1 MKISVCSP
9 SYKRPKVKTLEY
21 LPFCR
26 IYVDPKEYA
35 KYKKE
40 NPTADIVTCKTGIQ
54 GNVARVRNHILD
66 REFAAGA
73 DAVVI
78 VDDDM
83 TSMGYYE
90 NGTDK
95 KRLATED
102 FLPFVEKYTVMAQDM
117 GVKLWGVNV
126 NFDPQCYRT
135 CTPFSTLSFIGG
147 PFGCFLKGNICRYD
161 ETLPLKED
169 YDMTIQQIRQYRA
182 VLRINKYHYIVKQS
196 KQSGGC
202 ASMRNLETEKEQL
215 LLLQKK
221 WGKKIVKFDTID
233 RNHKTKK
240 YRTASFDY
248 NPVIHIPI
256 KGI

>member
-1 MKISVCSP
+1 MKISICSP

-26 IYVDPKEYA
+26 IYVDPEEYTRYRKA
-35 KYKKE
+35 
-40 NPTADIVTCKTGIQ
+40 NPKGDIVKCGKGVQ

-66 REFAAGA
+66 REFADGA

-90 NGTDK
+90 GSTERK
-95 KRLATED
+95 ILATED
-102 FLPFVEKYTVMAQDM
+102 FLPFIEKYTLMAQDM
-117 GVKLWGVNV
+117 GIKLWGVNV
-126 NFDPQCYRT
+126 NFDPQSYRT

-147 PFGCFLKGNICRYD
+147 PFGCFLKGNECRYD
-161 ETLPLKED
+161 ESLPLKED
-169 YDMTIQQIRQYRA
+169 YDMTIQQIRKYRA
-182 VLRINKYHYIVKQS
+182 VLRINKFWYIVKQS

-202 ASMRNLETEKEQL
+202 AAIRNLATEKEQL

-221 WGKKIVKFDTID
+221 WGSKIVRFDTMD
-233 RNHKTKK
+233 RNHKSKK
-240 YRTASFDY
+240 ERSLSFDY
-248 NPVIHIPI
+248 NPLIRVPI
-256 KGI
+256 KGV